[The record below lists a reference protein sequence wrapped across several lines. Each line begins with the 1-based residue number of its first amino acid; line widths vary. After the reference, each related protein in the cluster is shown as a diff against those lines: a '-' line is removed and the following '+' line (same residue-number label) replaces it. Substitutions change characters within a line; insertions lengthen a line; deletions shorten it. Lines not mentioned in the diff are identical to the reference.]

1 MMVWILGSKSVVRAS
16 ILHQPDDIGSQRH
29 QIVPIGELNG
39 VLIALVAGVS
49 LRRLRYDSVT
59 ILLTLSLVHSDCV
72 ARNCDAVSSHLMK
85 ISSDEEIMLMCDIQ
99 FSEEQPQAT
108 STSRRYKKISM
119 TGCVLFLSARDA
131 PALVD
136 QYVTKPIKSHVKV
149 TSCVLALR
157 AVTTPD
163 VDVGSSSIRRKST

>member
-1 MMVWILGSKSVVRAS
+1 MSSS
-16 ILHQPDDIGSQRH
+16 DED
-29 QIVPIGELNG
+29 
-39 VLIALVAGVS
+39 
-49 LRRLRYDSVT
+49 
-59 ILLTLSLVHSDCV
+59 LL
-72 ARNCDAVSSHLMK
+72 
-85 ISSDEEIMLMCDIQ
+85 SDEEIMLKCDIQ
-99 FSEEQPQAT
+99 FSDTDEEQPQAT

-157 AVTTPD
+157 AVTAPD
-163 VDVGSSSIRRKST
+163 VDVGSSSIRRNLEICYLNVLQEIKSSEVGNEVKDVGF